1 MQTMRTLLFPA
12 LLLTATMTPS
22 ALAAV
27 FSAADNVVSAIPDG
41 SSAGLARSL
50 NITAP
55 AEQYV
60 VSLDVSLNLSAT
72 SGGTAYLGDLYIY
85 LTNGSSISVLTN
97 RAGARAGT
105 AFGYDD
111 NQSMNVTFSSG
122 AVADFH
128 SYRLTTTGS
137 NTTALSSPLTGVW
150 GADGRVT
157 DPASVLDTDP
167 RTAQLNIFN
176 GATANGTWSLFAADV
191 STGATHQINSWGLS
205 LTTVPEPGTTAILLA
220 AFGGTLLRRRR

>member
-12 LLLTATMTPS
+12 LLLTATVAPS
-22 ALAAV
+22 AMAAV

-41 SSAGLARSL
+41 SGSGLARSL

-55 AEQYV
+55 VDQYV
-60 VSLDVSLNLSAT
+60 VGMDVSINLSAT

-97 RAGARAGT
+97 RAGARTGT
-105 AFGYDD
+105 TFGYDD
-111 NQSMNVTFSSG
+111 NQSMNVTFSST

-128 SYRLTTTGS
+128 SYRLATTGS
-137 NTTALSSPLTGVW
+137 NSTALTSALTGVW

-157 DPASVLDTDP
+157 DPSSVLDTDA
-167 RTAQLNIFN
+167 RTAQLGIFY
-176 GATANGTWSLFAADV
+176 GATANGSWSLFAADV